1 MEQLTRKAYA
11 KINLGLDVLR
21 RRPDGYHEV
30 KMIMQT
36 VDIYDTLT
44 FRKLEERE
52 LSEKEKSSTE
62 PVIRIYSDHE
72 TLPCNKS
79 NLIYKAAALVMKIYE
94 IKSGV
99 AITVEKRIPI
109 AAGMA
114 GGSTDAAAVFHG
126 LNELFELGMSPD
138 EMKGMGVT
146 IGADVPYCIMGGT
159 ALSEGIGEILTRLPA
174 PPKAYL
180 LVAKPDINVSTK
192 FVYENLHADTLSY
205 HPDIDGMVQAIKE
218 GSLEGITDRMGNVL
232 ETVTEKE
239 YPVIARIKEEM
250 KKAGA
255 ENALMSGSGPTVFG
269 IYRQK
274 EIAQKA
280 YGIIKEQGLAKQIF
294 VTEFAASCTDER

>member
-1 MEQLTRKAYA
+1 
-11 KINLGLDVLR
+11 
-21 RRPDGYHEV
+21 
-30 KMIMQT
+30 
-36 VDIYDTLT
+36 
-44 FRKLEERE
+44 
-52 LSEKEKSSTE
+52 
-62 PVIRIYSDHE
+62 
-72 TLPCNKS
+72 
-79 NLIYKAAALVMKIYE
+79 
-94 IKSGV
+94 
-99 AITVEKRIPI
+99 
-109 AAGMA
+109 
-114 GGSTDAAAVFHG
+114 
-126 LNELFELGMSPD
+126 
-138 EMKGMGVT
+138 MKGMGVT

-232 ETVTEKE
+232 ENVTEKE

-280 YGIIKEQGLAKQIF
+280 YGILKEQGLAKQIF